1 MFSATSEV
9 PVESTNPSTEAAAS
23 EEVLIEAMDSF
34 NNDDTGLLGRPVKI
48 STSETTPTNVSET
61 APVTTEKPV
70 DETLSSADE
79 NEITIK
85 LKFMND
91 DQKLVTG
98 RLKEM
103 LGEFKRFDYRYLTPG
118 EAV

>member
-1 MFSATSEV
+1 M
-9 PVESTNPSTEAAAS
+9 
-23 EEVLIEAMDSF
+23 EAMDSF
-34 NNDDTGLLGRPVKI
+34 NNDDTGLLRKRVKI
-48 STSETTPTNVSET
+48 STSETPSPNISGPIVDQ
-61 APVTTEKPV
+61 TEV
-70 DETLSSADE
+70 AENISSVDE

-103 LGEFKRFDYRYLTPG
+103 LGEFKRFSIVGCKFTMEIHIFNKY
-118 EAV
+118 AF